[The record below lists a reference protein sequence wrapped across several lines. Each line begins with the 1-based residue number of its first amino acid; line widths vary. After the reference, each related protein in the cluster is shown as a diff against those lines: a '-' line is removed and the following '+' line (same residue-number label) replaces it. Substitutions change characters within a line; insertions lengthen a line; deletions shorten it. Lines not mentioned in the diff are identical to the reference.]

1 MCNGFQ
7 VGVLRAVLAA
17 VSLAVLGRAENRPDI
32 VVGDF
37 EDTRYDGWTVEGE
50 AFKPRSD
57 DALLTGGMGG
67 VFGFNGKRLV
77 FMSI

>member
-37 EDTRYDGWTVEGE
+37 EDTRYDGWTVEG
-50 AFKPRSD
+50 
-57 DALLTGGMGG
+57 
-67 VFGFNGKRLV
+67 
-77 FMSI
+77 